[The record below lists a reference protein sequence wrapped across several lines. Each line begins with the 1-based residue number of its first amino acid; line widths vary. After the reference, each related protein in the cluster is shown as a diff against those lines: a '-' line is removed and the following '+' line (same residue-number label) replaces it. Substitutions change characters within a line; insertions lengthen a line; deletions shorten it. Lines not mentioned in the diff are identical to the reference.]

1 MSDREGELT
10 LAIETSNPSSG
21 GVPGVALGRVDG
33 DAVAL
38 IGVERLGE
46 GERHDDLLMP
56 AIRSLMQREG
66 FEPGQLERVV
76 CSIGPGG
83 YTGLR
88 IATAAANM
96 ISLTSGARLYG
107 VPSAWVA
114 ARESS
119 PAGAFAVALSSKKDT
134 SYVTVFPAGGGEP
147 IEGRVIAAA
156 ELEGL
161 GIGVL
166 LGDRFLPTPFRE
178 ACDKLGIEVREPA
191 FSAEAC
197 LMLAPRLRAIP
208 VGQLVP
214 EYGREAEAVTKWREL
229 HPKPGRS

>member
-1 MSDREGELT
+1 MAELT

-21 GVPGVALGRVDG
+21 GVPGVALGWVDG
-33 DAVAL
+33 GSVEP
-38 IGVERLGE
+38 IGVEPIGA

-56 AIRSLMQREG
+56 AIRTLIQREG
-66 FEPGQLERVV
+66 FEPDRLDRVV

-96 ISLTSGARLYG
+96 IALASGAKLYG

-114 ARESS
+114 AHGVS
-119 PAGAFAVALSSKKDT
+119 PTGAFAVALASKNDT
-134 SYVTVFPAGGGEP
+134 SYVTAFGVDCTESVP
-147 IEGRVIAAA
+147 GRVIGAD
-156 ELEGL
+156 EIEQL
-161 GIGVL
+161 GVALL
-166 LGDRFLPTPFRE
+166 LGDRYLPASFGETCTR
-178 ACDKLGIEVREPA
+178 LGIRIDEPV

-208 VGQLVP
+208 VGRLIP
-214 EYGREAEAVTKWREL
+214 EYGREAEAVTKWRQI
-229 HPKPGRS
+229 HPKPGTT